1 MIEREVAA
9 GIAIFSGMGILA
21 AALALYRVGR
31 PSASPPWTGRESVA
45 DSPVPHV
52 VARNAVTSPSP
63 PLAAQ
68 IVTVRPQIVVSPGSP
83 VRIEP
88 RTPGP
93 RDPESGRV
101 IVVVPTAG
109 SSTPARRPILL
120 RPVNRPY
127 WDLTHWREDGDCLTG
142 FYRTPWGSFDGYVR
156 HAKGERPEF
165 YIAQPPAALWKHKHA
180 ICFRDTGQKT
190 NTYSIHFS
198 PAPRDPDTGI
208 LAVEK
213 VLGEAL
219 AQERRSHA

>member
-1 MIEREVAA
+1 MIGRGVVV
-9 GIAIFSGMGILA
+9 GIAIVSGIGGFL
-21 AALALYRVGR
+21 AALALYRAGR
-31 PSASPPWTGRESVA
+31 RKVSPPRTGREGVTSRPAV
-45 DSPVPHV
+45 HV
-52 VARNAVTSPSP
+52 VARHAVTSPSLP
-63 PLAAQ
+63 SAAAAGS
-68 IVTVRPQIVVSPGSP
+68 VRWQIVVSPGSP

-93 RDPESGRV
+93 RDTESGRV
-101 IVVVPTAG
+101 IVAVPTAG

-127 WDLTHWREDGDCLTG
+127 WDLRHWREAGDRLTG
-142 FYRTPWGSFDGYVR
+142 FYRTPDGSFDGYVL

-165 YIAQPPAALWKHKHA
+165 YIVQPPAALKNHKHW
-180 ICFRDTGQKT
+180 ICFHDTGQKT

-208 LAVEK
+208 LAVER